1 MGTNKDATDSSHVEA
16 ALDLEQVP
24 SAAEPA
30 KPSLTESGK
39 KQARDKAA
47 EFLSQAGHRIVVTP
61 ADDKRILRK
70 IDLNLLPV
78 ILFVYCLQSLDKT
91 TLSYASVFGLSDDAH
106 LQKNQ
111 LSWLGSIVYIAQLV
125 FQPLVA
131 YSLVRFPIGK
141 FITTMV
147 LCWGATLCFMA
158 AATNFAELMVTRL
171 LLGAFEASVGK
182 FFLAAATTHPLF

>member
-1 MGTNKDATDSSHVEA
+1 MGTNKDTTDSSHVEA
-16 ALDLEQVP
+16 ALDLKQVP
-24 SAAEPA
+24 SAVEPA

-47 EFLSQAGHRIVVTP
+47 EFLSQAGHHIVVTP

-158 AATNFAELMVTRL
+158 AATNFAGLMVTRL
-171 LLGAFEASVGK
+171 LLGAFEASVGEL
-182 FFLAAATTHPLF
+182 FLTVVTVYMLC